1 MILIGWLIYW
11 ARSTQNNSC
20 YYLLVC
26 HLKAV
31 GYRLVTDRQTMNRH
45 NVNCVNALSI
55 EPSCCHAVKSIT
67 RPA

>member
-31 GYRLVTDRQTMNRH
+31 GYRLVTDRQTDN
-45 NVNCVNALSI
+45 
-55 EPSCCHAVKSIT
+55 E
-67 RPA
+67 